1 MQIRLSKLNSTSNAP
16 VAPRQLSCPISA
28 NQREAETS
36 ANVKKKK
43 KKKKTYR
50 KTRAKGNDV
59 IANVISAN
67 QHFASTFSYIFHI
80 PETQFK
86 AILPFP
92 APSTERPGE
101 PFRKLS
107 WYWIP
112 VFVSRLLLNENILL

>member
-1 MQIRLSKLNSTSNAP
+1 MAP
-16 VAPRQLSCPISA
+16 LKLSCPISA

-36 ANVKKKK
+36 ANVNN
-43 KKKKTYR
+43 KKKTYR

-67 QHFASTFSYIFHI
+67 QHFASTFSMQIDIQI

-101 PFRKLS
+101 LVRRLS
-107 WYWIP
+107 RYWIP
-112 VFVSRLLLNENILL
+112 VFVNRLLLNENILL